1 MPGKAKWKWQWIDY
15 HTTVPH
21 PPSLSLSLCRLLG
34 VLPARLAGWQPSNC
48 PCFTWLSNIMANYLT
63 FRILKQPSPHFL
75 LHPSLHLPSSGS
87 WFIWLRRLL
96 LVTWW
101 VDASETSGFPIPSL
115 SIVRFSIPIVSASIL
130 IPIFVTIFVFIAHI
144 SLPIVL
150 IYVMAVLCSIVAPAG
165 DIHSGQNWNSQ
176 PGIGIVS
183 LSPSYRTD
191 HILLP
196 IFSQRQQLGQV
207 GKVGKVGQV
216 GKSGFFCL
224 QRPKNIFAIFWQK
237 V

>member
-1 MPGKAKWKWQWIDY
+1 MIEQHYGQLPN
-15 HTTVPH
+15 VPH
-21 PPSLSLSLCRLLG
+21 PQATQPT
-34 VLPARLAGWQPSNC
+34 LPTQPIS
-48 PCFTWLSNIMANYLT
+48 
-63 FRILKQPSPHFL
+63 
-75 LHPSLHLPSSGS
+75 HLPSSGS

-101 VDASETSGFPIPSL
+101 VDASETSGFPIPSQ

-150 IYVMAVLCSIVAPAG
+150 IYVMPVLCSIVAPAG

-183 LSPSYRTD
+183 LSPSYHTD

-196 IFSQRQQLGQV
+196 IFSQRQQLGQ
-207 GKVGKVGQV
+207 VGKVGQV